1 MKSFSLSKIERFII
15 YPLLLTVFILLTFYD
30 LPITQALYDKQNVFG
45 ITFEFLGEQ
54 PFQFFTVVGATM
66 MFRLRDKSSLW
77 KNILFGVLFAILAI
91 FFAGYGGGQFFSYA
105 KALGWGELYW
115 AFFLILF
122 VYLGL
127 AVLLVYRLKIDD
139 PKKMFHYGLCVVLLY
154 VFVWLAMT
162 GIKTIWQRPRWRY
175 LVTTSDPV
183 AGYHSFYEPSPSWPF
198 RSTHASFPS
207 GHTMNAVGALVIA
220 TFLSITGKV
229 NKRGVLFV
237 RLGVYLWSLLTAISR
252 IIVGAHFASDVTM
265 GYLLGLGLFDLT
277 FSCLFSYLEKRGKR
291 DIQTEK

>member
-1 MKSFSLSKIERFII
+1 MRSFSLSKIERFIV
-15 YPLLLTVFILLTFYD
+15 YPLLLALFVLLTFYD
-30 LPITQALYDKQNVFG
+30 LPITQALYDKQSVFG
-45 ITFEFLGEQ
+45 IVFEFLGEQ
-54 PFQFFTVVGATM
+54 PFQFFTVVGAM
-66 MFRLRDKSSLW
+66 LMFRLRDKSRLW
-77 KNILFGVLFAILAI
+77 KNILFGVLFAILAV

-139 PKKMFHYGLCVVLLY
+139 PKAMFRYGLCVVLLY
-154 VFVWLAMT
+154 VFIWLAMT

-175 LVTTSDPV
+175 LVTTSDPI

-207 GHTMNAVGALVIA
+207 GHTMNAVGALVIPA
-220 TFLSITGKV
+220 FLILIGKV
-229 NKRGVLFV
+229 NNRDAFLL
-237 RLGVYLWSLLTAISR
+237 RLGVYSWSLLTAISR

-265 GYLLGLGLFDLT
+265 GYLLGFLLYDLT
-277 FSCLFSYLEKRGKR
+277 FSGLFGCLQRR
-291 DIQTEK
+291 DKQVFQTEK